1 MRVNED
7 FEVTGFEDFKNYLLN
22 LPFSNERGFVVYSGV
37 LEKKALYK
45 NAIFTALKKVKNKT
59 ILKVNGKDFL
69 LTEKKEVT
77 QKELTLFLK
86 EVVEDLRTKVSYLK
100 NNYFNSSFENITSSL
115 INKNNE
121 VENNQQIW
129 IALNILKNI
138 SLQIVDE
145 VDLELHK
152 NCFIFLDKEAQELI
166 LNQDK
171 TIEIFL
177 NSLKDLLIETRFSTV
192 LFNTYS
198 TSFNLFKESEN
209 VKLVSLK
216 EKGEISIEEIQETGK
231 EIKEIVSDTIE
242 YEKKTKQ
249 LLEGLVYQN
258 QDLKQKYLSTPFYN
272 ATITD
277 FLVFSDKEA
286 RFRKGFEANE
296 KEVVVPTFSF
306 LIEGYDFELYRK
318 IVEVVQKNNKSI
330 VLLQDKTRKNQG
342 DGLFTEN
349 YFNSEVNN
357 EVAKARTHSEKIIA
371 LQNLRTKI
379 TEELKLKVEKY
390 LLKEIKFNTVKLS
403 LSNDIF
409 NDKIYRFQGFNRNVN
424 EFLLR
429 KINEYIEDRE
439 FNEEKAIHF
448 VSLVLQL
455 KQNIIEYVDGLNPS
469 SYIPTII
476 AFLQERTILEKDNI
490 LMLGF
495 LRTLGFDIV
504 ILSPAALSGVTQ
516 EDFDFNANRLEQT
529 KYDLNADEIIRA
541 LLLETKRKNMTWF
554 DKVKALFK

>member
-86 EVVEDLRTKVSYLK
+86 KIVEDLRTKVSYLK

-129 IALNILKNI
+129 IALNVLKNI
-138 SLQIVDE
+138 SLQILEE

-152 NCFIFLDKEAQELI
+152 NCFIFLDKEAQDLI
-166 LNQDK
+166 LNQNK

-177 NSLKDLLIETRFSTV
+177 NSLKDLFIETRFSTV
-192 LFNTYS
+192 LFNPCN

-216 EKGEISIEEIQETGK
+216 EKGDISIEEIQETGK

-286 RFRKGFEANE
+286 RFRKGFETNK
-296 KEVVVPTFSF
+296 KEVVVPTFAF

-349 YFNSEVNN
+349 YFNSEVSN

-455 KQNIIEYVDGLNPS
+455 KQNIIEYIDGLNPS

-476 AFLQERTILEKDNI
+476 VFLQERTILEKDNI

-495 LRTLGFDIV
+495 LRTLGFDVV

>member
-59 ILKVNGKDFL
+59 VLKVKGKDFL

-77 QKELTLFLK
+77 QEELTLFLK
-86 EVVEDLRTKVSYLK
+86 EIVEDLKIKVSYLK
-100 NNYFNSSFENITSSL
+100 NNYFNSSFENIVSSL

-129 IALNILKNI
+129 IALNALKNI
-138 SLQIVDE
+138 SLKILEE

-152 NCFIFLDKEAQELI
+152 NCFIFFDKEAQDLI

-192 LFNTYS
+192 LFNPCN

-216 EKGEISIEEIQETGK
+216 EKGDISIEEIQETGK

-286 RFRKGFEANE
+286 RFRKGFETNE
-296 KEVVVPTFSF
+296 KEVVVPTFAF

-349 YFNSEVNN
+349 YFNSEVSN

-390 LLKEIKFNTVKLS
+390 LLKEIKFNTVKFS

-409 NDKIYRFQGFNRNVN
+409 NDKIYRFQGFNRNIN

-455 KQNIIEYVDGLNPS
+455 KQNIIEYIDGLNPS

-476 AFLQERTILEKDNI
+476 VFLQERTILEKDNI

-495 LRTLGFDIV
+495 LRTLGFDVV

>member
-77 QKELTLFLK
+77 QKELTFFLK
-86 EVVEDLRTKVSYLK
+86 KIVEDLRTKVSYLK

-129 IALNILKNI
+129 IALNVLKNI
-138 SLQIVDE
+138 SLQILEE

-152 NCFIFLDKEAQELI
+152 NCFIFLDKEAQDLI
-166 LNQDK
+166 LNQNK

-177 NSLKDLLIETRFSTV
+177 NSLKDLFIETRFSTV
-192 LFNTYS
+192 LFNPCN

-216 EKGEISIEEIQETGK
+216 EKGDISIEEIQETGK

-286 RFRKGFEANE
+286 RFRKGFETNE
-296 KEVVVPTFSF
+296 KEVVVPTFAF

-349 YFNSEVNN
+349 YFNSEVSD

-455 KQNIIEYVDGLNPS
+455 KQNIIEYIDGLNPS

-476 AFLQERTILEKDNI
+476 VFLQERTILEKDNI

>member
-86 EVVEDLRTKVSYLK
+86 EIVEDLRTKVSYLK

-138 SLQIVDE
+138 SLQILEE

-152 NCFIFLDKEAQELI
+152 NCFIFLDKEAQDLI
-166 LNQDK
+166 LNQNK

-177 NSLKDLLIETRFSTV
+177 NSLKDLLIEIRFSTV
-192 LFNTYS
+192 LFNS
-198 TSFNLFKESEN
+198 CNTSFNLFKESEN

-216 EKGEISIEEIQETGK
+216 EKGEVSIEEIQETGK

-379 TEELKLKVEKY
+379 TEELKLKIEKY

-455 KQNIIEYVDGLNPS
+455 KQNIIEYIDGLNPS

-476 AFLQERTILEKDNI
+476 VFLQERTILEKDNI

-495 LRTLGFDIV
+495 LRTLGFDVV

>member
-37 LEKKALYK
+37 LEKRALYK

-59 ILKVNGKDFL
+59 VLKVNGKDFL
-69 LTEKKEVT
+69 LTDKKEVT

-86 EVVEDLRTKVSYLK
+86 EIVEDLKTKVSYLK
-100 NNYFNSSFENITSSL
+100 NNYFNSSFENIVSNL

-121 VENNQQIW
+121 VGNNQQIW
-129 IALNILKNI
+129 IALNALKNI
-138 SLQIVDE
+138 SLQILEE

-152 NCFIFLDKEAQELI
+152 NCFIFLDKDAQNLI

-192 LFNTYS
+192 LFNPCN
-198 TSFNLFKESEN
+198 TSFNLFKENEN

-216 EKGEISIEEIQETGK
+216 EKGEVSIEEIQETGK

-286 RFRKGFEANE
+286 RFRKGFETNE

-349 YFNSEVNN
+349 YFNSEVSN

-409 NDKIYRFQGFNRNVN
+409 YDKIYRFQGFNRNVN

-455 KQNIIEYVDGLNPS
+455 KQNIIEYIDGLNPS

-476 AFLQERTILEKDNI
+476 VFLQERTILEKDNI

>member
-59 ILKVNGKDFL
+59 VLKVKGKDFL
-69 LTEKKEVT
+69 LTEEKEVT
-77 QKELTLFLK
+77 QEELTLFLK
-86 EVVEDLRTKVSYLK
+86 EIVEDLKTKVSYLK
-100 NNYFNSSFENITSSL
+100 NNYFNSSFENIISNL

-129 IALNILKNI
+129 IALNVLKNI
-138 SLQIVDE
+138 SLQILEE

-152 NCFIFLDKEAQELI
+152 NCFIFLDKEAQDLI
-166 LNQDK
+166 LNQNK

-177 NSLKDLLIETRFSTV
+177 NSLKDLFIETRFSTV
-192 LFNTYS
+192 LFNPCN

-216 EKGEISIEEIQETGK
+216 EKGDISIEEIQETGK

-286 RFRKGFEANE
+286 RFRKGFETNE
-296 KEVVVPTFSF
+296 KEVVVPTFAF

-349 YFNSEVNN
+349 YFNSEVSD

-390 LLKEIKFNTVKLS
+390 LLKEIKFNTVKFS

-409 NDKIYRFQGFNRNVN
+409 NDKIYRFQGFNRNIN

-455 KQNIIEYVDGLNPS
+455 KQNIIEYIDGLNPS

-476 AFLQERTILEKDNI
+476 VFLQERTILEKDNI

-495 LRTLGFDIV
+495 LRTLGFDVV